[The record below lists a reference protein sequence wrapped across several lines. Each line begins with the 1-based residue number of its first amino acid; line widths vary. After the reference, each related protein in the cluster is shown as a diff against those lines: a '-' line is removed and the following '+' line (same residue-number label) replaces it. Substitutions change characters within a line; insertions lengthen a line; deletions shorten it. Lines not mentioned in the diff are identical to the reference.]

1 MTPVAI
7 SAIYIAANIVLL
19 WYLSFRVIGRRQS
32 ARVSLGT
39 GGDSELEIRTR
50 VHGNASEYIPVTMLA
65 LFVLASMGAP
75 GWAIHAVGAVF
86 TLGRVSHAIGLSR
99 TVLPLRAGGMV
110 LTWLGMLSAAGG
122 LVWLALR

>member
-65 LFVLASMGAP
+65 LFVLASVGAP
-75 GWAIHAVGAVF
+75 GWAIHAVGGVF

>member
-65 LFVLASMGAP
+65 LFVLASVGAP